1 VTTMPCDATEATLM
15 QTPDALY
22 RHKQFP
28 EMVCFVRD
36 ASNNLRVVVQFHTW
50 SPGAALV
57 FSEEPCFKRVLRR
70 KLQPVLGED
79 GLQLT
84 IIGQHHVVAAMVRA
98 SSSCLNSPE
107 PHATDTV
114 RAPCAASGMHCDH
127 GPGVRGR

>member
-1 VTTMPCDATEATLM
+1 MTTMPCDATEATLM

-36 ASNNLRVVVQFHTW
+36 ASDNLRVVVQFHTW

-70 KLQPVLGED
+70 TLRRKLQPVLGED

-84 IIGQHHVVAAMVRA
+84 IIGQHHPLPGEGALRVR
-98 SSSCLNSPE
+98 SPE
-107 PHATDTV
+107 GAD
-114 RAPCAASGMHCDH
+114 
-127 GPGVRGR
+127 

>member
-1 VTTMPCDATEATLM
+1 MEASEVPRGDDAVRRDGGDVDM

-36 ASNNLRVVVQFHTW
+36 ASDNLRVVVQFHTW

-98 SSSCLNSPE
+98 PWYAPRVPVCDQ
-107 PHATDTV
+107 DTT
-114 RAPCAASGMHCDH
+114 S
-127 GPGVRGR
+127 